1 MKRVL
6 SSFACVLL
14 LLTLFG
20 VAAAQRKPAAD
31 AKPAAQT
38 KKKTAARAGK
48 KTTSAKASAKTAGED
63 AQKSELDEIVKLD
76 AAGHIKLS
84 AAERVERLQAFVKDH
99 PDSTQLLRARELL
112 TSARAAL
119 GDERLRGGDRAAG
132 VELFRAAVGE
142 APEGMSDKL
151 FLEVVSQLPANF
163 YVLGERD
170 AALELARSVEARAAG
185 NAQRLL
191 VVASFYL
198 GIERPEE
205 AARVAQSAL
214 ALQPDLA
221 SAHQVLGTSYRYALR
236 LDDAAAEFARAVE
249 LDPKSATARHTLA
262 ELRRATGKPEE
273 ALSLYR
279 EQLAADPQDANARS
293 GLVLA
298 LFDAGRREEA
308 ERELQSALTG
318 EAKDLPLLVGA
329 SYWYSAHGEGARA
342 LELAEKAVAFESR
355 FGWAWARIAQGRA
368 LLALKKP
375 LDAEM
380 ALRAAR
386 RFGNFPTLDYE
397 LAAALAG
404 AGLYDEA
411 AETLSHSFAIRDGQ
425 IETRLAG
432 HVEARA
438 ADFNELLAPE
448 RRASLSQFA
457 SASPAG
463 EAKMLKALLVFRLVA
478 SGGAGEEKAA
488 AEAAREFAAGDDEM
502 RAFRN
507 IYAAERLEHLGAS
520 AHAAAFERAEAAIGG
535 VEAALDVPHAP
546 VAIFADTEEVRALRQ
561 RVVETGVP
569 LSIQNVQRDVLSKVL
584 RGHVEELAGWALY
597 NQGQTAEAVVRL
609 RRAVSVLPEHTQWW
623 LTAEWRLGAAL
634 EATGG
639 ARDALAAYA
648 RSYREQPDP
657 TRRTVIEAL
666 YKRLNNGSTQGLNQL
681 IGTPDVAAASAP
693 SQLPT
698 QGSPVETPA
707 TQANVAASADAKA
720 AAPESSVPPA
730 SAEPT
735 PTSTPAPVP
744 TPTTT
749 STPATETAA
758 AATTTATPTPTPSTL
773 PSPTPTNETPTSAT
787 TETPTPTPSPAPTP
801 PTTETASPTAATPES
816 VVPTPSPLPTPTTKT
831 GATKAETPET
841 TPAPTPPVQGATTET
856 SQQPPSEQKPE
867 QKQPGGVCALT
878 ISDPSVEI
886 KSNGGSATVAVRLE
900 NYAGKGAPR
909 VNPSTPNWAD
919 IIILAEPH
927 ADSDGDRLRFTV
939 TSVSGK
945 SGTFTVTFSSP
956 CGKQD
961 VTVNV
966 K

>member
-6 SSFACVLL
+6 SSFACLIL
-14 LLTLFG
+14 FLTPVG
-20 VAAAQRKPAAD
+20 VAAAQRKPAAQ
-31 AKPAAQT
+31 AG
-38 KKKTAARAGK
+38 KKTAAGRP
-48 KTTSAKASAKTAGED
+48 KASASKGAGGED
-63 AQKSELDEIVKLD
+63 AQKAELDEIVKLD
-76 AAGHIKLS
+76 DAGHIKLG
-84 AAERVERLQAFVKDH
+84 AAERVERLQEFVKDH
-99 PDSTQLLRARELL
+99 PDSAQLQRARELL

-119 GDERLRGGDRAAG
+119 GDERVRGGDRAAG
-132 VELFRAAVGE
+132 AELFRAAVAE

-151 FLEVVSQLPANF
+151 FLEVVSQLPANL

-170 AALELARSVEARAAG
+170 AALGLARSVEARAAG

-191 VVASFYL
+191 IVASFYL
-198 GIERPEE
+198 GIEQPDE
-205 AARVAQSAL
+205 AARVAQAAL
-214 ALQPDLA
+214 ALKPDLA

-236 LDDAAAEFARAVE
+236 LDDAASEFERALE
-249 LDPKSATARHTLA
+249 LDPKSASARHTLA

-279 EQLAADPQDANARS
+279 EQLAADPQDANAHS

-298 LFDAGRREEA
+298 LFDAGRRGEA
-308 ERELQSALTG
+308 ERELQSALKG

-342 LELAEKAVAFESR
+342 LDLAERAVALEAR

-375 LDAEM
+375 LEAET

-397 LAAALAG
+397 LAAALAS

-411 AETLSHSFAIRDGQ
+411 AEALSRSFTIRDGQ

-432 HVEARA
+432 RVEARA

-457 SASPAG
+457 SASPAN
-463 EAKMLKALLVFRLVA
+463 EAKMLKALLAFRLA
-478 SGGAGEEKAA
+478 TSPSAA
-488 AEAAREFAAGDDEM
+488 DERSAADAAREFAAGDDEM

-507 IYAAERLEHLGAS
+507 LYAADRLERLGAS
-520 AHAAAFERAEAAIGG
+520 HAAAFERAEAAIGG
-535 VEAALDVPHAP
+535 VEAALDLPHAP

-561 RVVETGVP
+561 QVVETGAP
-569 LSIQNVQRDVLSKVL
+569 LSILNVQRDVLSKVL
-584 RGHVEELAGWALY
+584 RGRIEELAGWALY

-623 LTAEWRLGAAL
+623 RTAEWRLGAAL

-639 ARDALAAYA
+639 ARDALAAYV

-657 TRRTVIEAL
+657 TRRAVIEAL
-666 YKRLNNGSTQGLNQL
+666 YKRLNNGSTQGLEQL
-681 IGTPDVAAASAP
+681 IGTSDVAALAP
-693 SQLPT
+693 TLSQPPT
-698 QGSPVETPA
+698 PAETPA
-707 TQANVAASADAKA
+707 TQTNVAASAEAKA
-720 AAPESSVPPA
+720 AAPESSTPA
-730 SAEPT
+730 PAEPT
-735 PTSTPAPVP
+735 PTPSSLP

-749 STPATETAA
+749 STPTTATAA
-758 AATTTATPTPTPSTL
+758 PPTTTANPTPSTL
-773 PSPTPTNETPTSAT
+773 PSPTPTNETPTKADAT
-787 TETPTPTPSPAPTP
+787 KVEATKTETAQPASPQPANTPATEAATTPTPEATPAPAP
-801 PTTETASPTAATPES
+801 LARGATPEPS
-816 VVPTPSPLPTPTTKT
+816 RQPSP
-831 GATKAETPET
+831 
-841 TPAPTPPVQGATTET
+841 
-856 SQQPPSEQKPE
+856 EQRPE

-886 KSNGGSATVAVRLE
+886 KSNGGSATVSVKLE

-927 ADSDGDRLRFTV
+927 AASDGDLLRFTV

-945 SGTFTVTFSSP
+945 SGAFVVTFSSP

>member
-14 LLTLFG
+14 LLTLLG
-20 VAAAQRKPAAD
+20 RADAQRKPAS

-38 KKKTAARAGK
+38 VKETAGRPKAPAAKGAR
-48 KTTSAKASAKTAGED
+48 GED

-76 AAGHIKLS
+76 DAGHLKLS
-84 AAERVERLQAFVKDH
+84 AAERVERLEAFIKDH

-119 GDERLRGGDRAAG
+119 GDERLRGGDHAAG

-151 FLEVVSQLPANF
+151 FLEVVSQLPANL

-170 AALELARSVEARAAG
+170 AALELARSVEARAKD

-214 ALQPDLA
+214 ALQPDSA
-221 SAHQVLGTSYRYALR
+221 PAHQVLGTAYRYALR
-236 LDDAAAEFARAVE
+236 LDDAASEFARAVE
-249 LDPKSATARHTLA
+249 LDPKSAGARHTLA

-279 EQLAADPQDANARS
+279 EQLAADPQDATAHS

-298 LFDAGRREEA
+298 LFDAGRRDEA
-308 ERELQSALTG
+308 ERELPSALTG

-329 SYWYSAHGEGARA
+329 SYWYSAHGDGARA

-368 LLALKKP
+368 LLALKRP
-375 LDAEM
+375 LEAEL

-411 AETLSHSFAIRDGQ
+411 AETLSHSFTIRDGQ

-432 HVEARA
+432 RVEARA

-457 SASPAG
+457 PASSAV
-463 EAKMLKALLVFRLVA
+463 EAKMLKALFAFRLA
-478 SGGAGEEKAA
+478 TDSGAGGEQAA
-488 AEAAREFAAGDDEM
+488 AESAREFAAGDDEM
-502 RAFRN
+502 RTFRN
-507 IYAAERLEHLGAS
+507 LYAAERLEHLSAS

-535 VEAALDVPHAP
+535 VEAALNLPHAP
-546 VAIFADTEEVRALRQ
+546 IAIFADTDDVRALRQ
-561 RVVETGVP
+561 QAVETGAP
-569 LSIQNVQRDVLSKVL
+569 LSILNVQRDVLSKVL
-584 RGHVEELAGWALY
+584 RGRIEELAGWALY
-597 NQGQTAEAVVRL
+597 NQGQSAEAVVRL

-623 LTAEWRLGAAL
+623 RAAEWRLGAAL

-639 ARDALAAYA
+639 ARDALAAYV

-657 TRRTVIEAL
+657 THRAVIEAL
-666 YKRLNNGSTQGLNQL
+666 YRRLNNGSTQGLEQL
-681 IGTPDVAAASAP
+681 TGTPDVASAPAP

-698 QGSPVETPA
+698 QASTAETTA
-707 TQANVAASADAKA
+707 TQTNVAASAEAKA
-720 AAPESSVPPA
+720 AAPESSAPA
-730 SAEPT
+730 SPEPTPAPTPSTTPAASTTPTAATPEPSPTET
-735 PTSTPAPVP
+735 PTSTP
-744 TPTTT
+744 
-749 STPATETAA
+749 SPA
-758 AATTTATPTPTPSTL
+758 PTPSTL
-773 PSPTPTNETPTSAT
+773 PSPTPPAHDAAAEASTPSK
-787 TETPTPTPSPAPTP
+787 TPTPEP
-801 PTTETASPTAATPES
+801 
-816 VVPTPSPLPTPTTKT
+816 
-831 GATKAETPET
+831 
-841 TPAPTPPVQGATTET
+841 
-856 SQQPPSEQKPE
+856 SQQSVPEQKPE
-867 QKQPGGVCALT
+867 QSQAGGVCALT

-886 KSNGGSATVAVRLE
+886 KSNGGSATVAVTLA
-900 NYAGKGAPR
+900 NYAGKGTPPI
-909 VNPSTPNWAD
+909 NPSTPNWAD
-919 IIILAEPH
+919 IIVLAEPR
-927 ADSDGDRLRFTV
+927 APSDGDRLRFTV

-945 SGTFTVTFSSP
+945 TGAFIVSFSSP